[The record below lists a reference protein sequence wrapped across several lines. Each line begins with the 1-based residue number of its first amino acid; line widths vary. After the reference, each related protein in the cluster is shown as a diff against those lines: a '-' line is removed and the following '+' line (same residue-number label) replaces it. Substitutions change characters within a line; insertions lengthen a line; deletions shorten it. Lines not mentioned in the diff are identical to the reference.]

1 MYEKKKNKKTTKEAI
16 SEPERHKHGTKSQE
30 TCMKRLKED
39 RLKGNLVS
47 ISSYTDNT
55 RSLPPFLQI
64 TIHLLPILLQIS
76 PPADLVIS
84 MAMASMQLLC
94 LPLMFRYFFNYKK
107 RSAQNLKKEQVKRQQ
122 QPIKPTKRCSM
133 C

>member
-1 MYEKKKNKKTTKEAI
+1 
-16 SEPERHKHGTKSQE
+16 
-30 TCMKRLKED
+30 MKRLKED
-39 RLKGNLVS
+39 RLKGNQVS
-47 ISSYTDNT
+47 ISSSTDNT

-64 TIHLLPILLQIS
+64 TIHLLPILLQRS

-84 MAMASMQLLC
+84 MAMTSMQLLC
-94 LPLMFRYFFNYKK
+94 LPLMFRYFFTYKQ

-122 QPIKPTKRCSM
+122 QPIKPTKPCSM